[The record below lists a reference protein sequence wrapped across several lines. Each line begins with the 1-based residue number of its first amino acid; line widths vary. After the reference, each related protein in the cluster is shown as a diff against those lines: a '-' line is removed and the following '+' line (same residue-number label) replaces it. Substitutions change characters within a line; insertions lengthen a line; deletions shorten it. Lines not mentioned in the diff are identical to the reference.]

1 MKKEKIYEKE
11 ALDEKERQRLLNNF
25 YTKQIKR
32 GKTTRA
38 DIFDKISMI
47 LVVFLLSIV
56 FLYKIIG
63 NFIISSILG
72 IIIIFYASFV
82 LKKIAIKERNKKI
95 EKIKADY
102 KLKLEEEKVLS
113 PDEDIEDYIIKGYKE
128 KKEDLKE
135 SINPYAKGKVIRL
148 YFLTIIFIIT
158 SRFTIYRNYYKI
170 MSIITFI
177 VASFIGSY
185 KIIEYMKKKDKESLL
200 DEDNRV

>member
-1 MKKEKIYEKE
+1 MKKEKTHKKE

-47 LVVFLLSIV
+47 LVVFVLSIV

-72 IIIIFYASFV
+72 IIIISYASFV

-102 KLKLEEEKVLS
+102 KLKLEEKKVLS

-128 KKEDLKE
+128 KKDDLKE

-158 SRFTIYRNYYKI
+158 SHFTIYRNYYKI

>member
-185 KIIEYMKKKDKESLL
+185 KIIEYMKKKDQP
-200 DEDNRV
+200 